1 MDFYASKSNSPIPGV
16 PKFDPKRVLDGQ
28 RKMTFLKPLP
38 VTSAGRKFEVQTRV
52 VGVYDKGKA
61 GSVVETEQ
69 RIVDKENGDV
79 YVKIVGSGFY
89 VGQGN
94 WGGPKGENGS
104 SPQSLG
110 YGILNIIPCLQVL
123 PPSTTLLQREKLPM
137 LHTSTRQLLRRRSFI
152 GRCHRLEFSFR
163 EQ

>member
-1 MDFYASKSNSPIPGV
+1 VDFYASKSQSPIPGV
-16 PKFDPKRVLDGQ
+16 PKFDAKRVLDGQ

-69 RIVDKENGDV
+69 QIVDKENGDI

-94 WGGPKGENGS
+94 WGGPKGEKRANIGS
-104 SPQSLG
+104 PF
-110 YGILNIIPCLQVL
+110 
-123 PPSTTLLQREKLPM
+123 PSTIEG
-137 LHTSTRQLLRRRSFI
+137 
-152 GRCHRLEFSFR
+152 GRLSV
-163 EQ
+163 